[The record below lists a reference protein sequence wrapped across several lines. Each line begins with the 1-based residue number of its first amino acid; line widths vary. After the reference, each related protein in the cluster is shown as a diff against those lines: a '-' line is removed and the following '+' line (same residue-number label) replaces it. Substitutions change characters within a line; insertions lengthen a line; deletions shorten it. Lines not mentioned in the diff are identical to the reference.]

1 MRRIRRTKRNRIIG
15 RKGNSAPYSVA
26 LSIVFFGLS
35 VPLFFVASAF
45 ASQELIY
52 KGPMG
57 KKALLE
63 KERAVENLVQP
74 RKTPTKGYVYD
85 PTGKTDPFK
94 SFIAEQES
102 VEEKKKRKP
111 KTYLETL
118 DLSQMDLVAIV
129 ISKIGNWAMVRDS
142 KGLGY
147 VIKKGTPLGINDG
160 VVHEIKDKEVIV
172 REQYKDLR
180 QGQVKYK
187 DTSKKLLSVQ

>member
-1 MRRIRRTKRNRIIG
+1 MKRIRRAKRNNALYSAAVSIICFG
-15 RKGNSAPYSVA
+15 VF
-26 LSIVFFGLS
+26 IVFLS
-35 VPLFFVASAF
+35 GSIAF

-57 KKALLE
+57 KKELLT
-63 KERAVENLVQP
+63 KERASENLLQP
-74 RKTPTKGYVYD
+74 ETQPTKAYVYD
-85 PTGKTDPFK
+85 PTGKIDPFK

-118 DLSQMDLVAIV
+118 DLSQLDLVAI
-129 ISKIGNWAMVRDS
+129 ILSRSGNWAMVRDS

-147 VIKKGTPLGINDG
+147 VIKKGTAIGINEG
-160 VVHEIKDKEVIV
+160 VVHEIKAKEVIV

-187 DTSKKLLSVQ
+187 DTSKKLLAVQ

>member
-1 MRRIRRTKRNRIIG
+1 MRRIKRAKSNGALCSAAFSIILCG
-15 RKGNSAPYSVA
+15 WIFIGLLAG
-26 LSIVFFGLS
+26 SIG
-35 VPLFFVASAF
+35 F
-45 ASQELIY
+45 ASQEVIY
-52 KGPMG
+52 KAPMG
-57 KKALLE
+57 KKELLKNE
-63 KERAVENLVQP
+63 SASENLIQTETRP
-74 RKTPTKGYVYD
+74 KNLYIYD

-118 DLSQMDLVAIV
+118 DLSQLDLVAI
-129 ISKIGNWAMVRDS
+129 ILSRSGNWAMVRDS

-147 VIKKGTPLGINDG
+147 VITKGTPIGINEG

-180 QGQVKYK
+180 QGQLKYK
-187 DTSKKLLSVQ
+187 DTAKKLLTLQ

>member
-1 MRRIRRTKRNRIIG
+1 MRRIRRTKTKRSQRIK
-15 RKGNSAPYSVA
+15 RNSAPYSVA
-26 LSIVFFGLS
+26 LFIVFFGLS
-35 VPLFFVASAF
+35 VPLFFMASAL

-63 KERAVENLVQP
+63 NEKVLEKPVQP

-102 VEEKKKRKP
+102 VEEKIKRKP

-118 DLSQMDLVAIV
+118 DLSQLDLVAII

-160 VVHEIKDKEVIV
+160 VVHEITEKEVIV
-172 REQYKDLR
+172 REQYTDLR
-180 QGQVKYK
+180 QGQVRYK

>member
-1 MRRIRRTKRNRIIG
+1 MIC
-15 RKGNSAPYSVA
+15 AW
-26 LSIVFFGLS
+26 
-35 VPLFFVASAF
+35 FFVGFPGGLESS
-45 ASQELIY
+45 ASQELVY
-52 KGPMG
+52 KGAMG
-57 KKALLE
+57 KKKLLRNE
-63 KERAVENLVQP
+63 SAAETSLEEVTR
-74 RKTPTKGYVYD
+74 PTKAYIYD

-118 DLSQMDLVAIV
+118 DLSQLYLVAI
-129 ISKIGNWAMVRDS
+129 ILSRTGNWAMVRDS

-147 VIKKGTPLGINDG
+147 VIKKGTPIGINEG
-160 VVHEIKDKEVIV
+160 VVHEIKEKEVIV

-187 DTSKKLLSVQ
+187 DTAKKLLAVQ